1 MSAPEWTVD
10 RVLLEPKK
18 AVALLNESA
27 RLHRD
32 ANKRINDLLTANNR
46 YLERAQA
53 AEAEIA
59 RWQER
64 WERQASITD
73 RAQDRADAA
82 EVAGRSSTVPL
93 TGAVLADALG
103 CFWNAAIGEAHN
115 RQGGMD
121 VASIMAVGIAAIAT
135 RLTEDRK

>member
-1 MSAPEWTVD
+1 MSATEWTVD
-10 RVLLEPKK
+10 RILLEPKK

-32 ANKRINDLLTANNR
+32 ANKRIRDLLEANNR
-46 YLERAQA
+46 YLE
-53 AEAEIA
+53 EARIA
-59 RWQER
+59 RRELAGATER
-64 WERQASITD
+64 AMMMLDAKNHWR
-73 RAQDRADAA
+73 DRADAA

-103 CFWNAAIGEAHN
+103 CFWNAAIGEAHT

-121 VASIMAVGIAAIAT
+121 VASIMAVGIAAVAA
-135 RLTEDRK
+135 RLTEDGK